1 MRPEFVLNSILISV
15 VLSWGCGK
23 GSPSAPTST
32 PGQTSTQTRIIR
44 LIGNLN
50 FGNAGIGQQPPD
62 GVITV
67 SNDGNANL
75 NVAGINGPCAGT
87 GLTAIGSTT
96 FAVAPNSTVNVVIRF
111 RPTALQNCTGT
122 ITVNS
127 DATGG
132 TNTIQ
137 VIASGTL
144 DGVPIFSQS
153 GTGDNVFT
161 IPSYVTRLS
170 VVGNYN
176 GWCQNFIAHANG
188 SSLINVIIGTCSVAD
203 TRSPFRGTYTVP
215 AAARIDIVS
224 STGVGWTFAE
234 VR

>member
-1 MRPEFVLNSILISV
+1 MRSQFALSSILAS
-15 VLSWGCGK
+15 LALFCACGK
-23 GSPSAPTST
+23 GSPSAPT
-32 PGQTSTQTRIIR
+32 PAPTSTQTRIIR
-44 LIGNLN
+44 LGGNLN
-50 FGNAGIGQQPPD
+50 FGNVGIGQQPPD
-62 GVITV
+62 GVLTV

-75 NVAGINGPCAGT
+75 NVTGITGPCAGT
-87 GLTAIGSTT
+87 TLTAIGSTT
-96 FAVAPNSTVNVVIRF
+96 FAVAANSTVNVTIRF
-111 RPTALQNCTGT
+111 RPSTVQNCTGT

-132 TNTIQ
+132 TSTIQ

-144 DGVPIFSQS
+144 DGVPVFSQS

-161 IPSYVTRLS
+161 IPSYVSRLS
-170 VVGNYN
+170 VVGNYS
-176 GWCQNFIAHANG
+176 GSCQNFIVHANG

-215 AAARIDIVS
+215 AGARIDILS
-224 STGVGWTFAE
+224 STGVGWNFTE